1 MNIELPGTLEYI
13 TLVAVAGLAGAI
25 NALRSYASPG
35 TRQPLIV
42 AAVEWASAFFITVT
56 SFLMLH
62 FLSPAILGVN
72 LHPFGSIGL
81 SGIVAH
87 LGLRQAILLARG
99 ITRDGDKP

>member
-1 MNIELPGTLEYI
+1 MNIEPPGTLEYI
-13 TLVAVAGLAGAI
+13 LLVAVAGVAGAI

-35 TRQPLIV
+35 TKQPLIV

-56 SFLMLH
+56 SFLILH

-72 LHPFGSIGL
+72 LHALGSIGV

-87 LGLRQAILLARG
+87 LGLRRAILLARV
-99 ITRDGDKP
+99 ITGDK